1 MPEWISFQRITPKW
15 GSYFDMTYRRI
26 PKCQHEW
33 VKYPRFLH
41 DPTHLDYGKPWK
53 ERFKLENMTE
63 DIWIP
68 VGTKFEC
75 RLCGGYRR

>member
-1 MPEWISFQRITPKW
+1 MKT
-15 GSYFDMTYRRI
+15 TVI
-26 PKCQHEW
+26 PHCNHDW

-41 DPTHLDYGKPWK
+41 DPTSSDFGKSWQ
-53 ERFKLENMTE
+53 ERFDLSRMTE

-75 RLCGGYRR
+75 RLCGAFAREI